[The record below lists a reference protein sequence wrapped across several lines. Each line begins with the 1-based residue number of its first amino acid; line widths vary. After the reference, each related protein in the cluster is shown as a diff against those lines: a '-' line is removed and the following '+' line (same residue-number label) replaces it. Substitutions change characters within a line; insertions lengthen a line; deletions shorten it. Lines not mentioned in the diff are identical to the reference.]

1 MSSQR
6 RLLGPH
12 TAAPRIASAVVAAR
26 PSDAEASAI
35 RWCRSFHIGQ
45 HGLHQCTGCHDHGDE
60 MAPNDEPNEEPI
72 EEPTAAGFT
81 TRKSDFEIGIKILE
95 KKCFGSAGCSVIY
108 RIKPKYVGI

>member
-1 MSSQR
+1 M
-6 RLLGPH
+6 G
-12 TAAPRIASAVVAAR
+12 IWG
-26 PSDAEASAI
+26 
-35 RWCRSFHIGQ
+35 WCRSFHIGQ